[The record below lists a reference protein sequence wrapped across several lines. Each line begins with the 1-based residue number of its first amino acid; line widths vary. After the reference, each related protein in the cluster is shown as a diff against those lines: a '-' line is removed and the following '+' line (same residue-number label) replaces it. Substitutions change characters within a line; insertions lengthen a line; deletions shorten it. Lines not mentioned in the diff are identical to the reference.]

1 MALITAN
8 TQIGPVR
15 GIPGERN
22 PEVSVFRGIP
32 FAVPPVGELRFCP
45 PQPTRPWS
53 EERLCN
59 TFSPACIQ
67 TVKPGMD
74 KLSDSEDC
82 LCLNIYTPAKT
93 SEEKLPVLFWLHGGA
108 FSNGSASEAEFNGEH
123 LCSLGA
129 VVVTANYRCGALG
142 FFTLPGWTD
151 RGGNLGLLDQLAAL
165 RWVHDNIAAFG
176 GDPGRV
182 TVFGQSAGGM
192 STRML
197 LTSPLTAGLMQR
209 AIIESGGGLNEGDLV
224 RSREDF
230 TQMCQNAMEHLGWA
244 EQDVLTRPAE
254 EVANA
259 LHTAARERSPSFE
272 VAFFQPFV
280 DGVVLTDVPG
290 KLIAAGQ
297 YLDIPI
303 ICGTVAGDSWMFS
316 RKVRAQLE
324 DNENYFR
331 AFSYAASEAWAQQ
344 QTRTGRTPIF
354 TYYFDRK
361 QPAGGGGFH
370 MTNGKPP
377 FGAATPHSSEIAYVF
392 GTLDTRKGTYTD
404 YDQALSDVMSRF
416 WVNFATSGNPNSE
429 KLPLWTEYTAE
440 APLAMHFGDE
450 SFQAERLVR
459 SDEEQRIIDL
469 TIAHPGMLER
479 L

>member
-8 TQIGPVR
+8 TRLGPVR
-15 GIPGERN
+15 GVLGERVR
-22 PEVSVFRGIP
+22 EISIFRGIP
-32 FAVPPVGELRFCP
+32 FAAPPVGEFRFCP
-45 PQPTRPWS
+45 PQPPQPWS
-53 EERLCN
+53 EERLCS

-67 TVKPGMD
+67 TVKPGEH
-74 KLSDSEDC
+74 KLEDSEDC
-82 LCLNIYTPAKT
+82 LYLNVYTPAKMPG
-93 SEEKLPVLFWLHGGA
+93 EKLPVLFWIHGGG
-108 FSNGSASEAEFNGEH
+108 FSHGSASEAEFNGEH

-165 RWVHDNIAAFG
+165 YWVHDNIAAFG
-176 GDPGRV
+176 GDPDWV

-192 STRML
+192 SARML
-197 LTSPLTAGLMQR
+197 LTSPLAAGLMQR

-224 RSREDF
+224 RSRADF
-230 TQMCQNAMEHLGWA
+230 TQMCQSAMEHLGWT
-244 EQDVLTRPAE
+244 EQDVLTRPAKE
-254 EVANA
+254 AANA

-280 DGVVLTDVPG
+280 DGIVLTDVPG

-297 YLDIPI
+297 YMDIPI

-316 RKVRAQLE
+316 RKVRTQLE
-324 DNENYFR
+324 NNENYFR

-344 QTRTGRTPIF
+344 QARTGRTPIF

-361 QPAGGGGFH
+361 QPVEGGGFH

-392 GTLDTRKGTYTD
+392 GTLDARKGIYTN
-404 YDQALSDVMSRF
+404 YDRVLSDVINRF
-416 WVNFATSGNPNSE
+416 WINFAASGDPNGD
-429 KLPLWTEYTAE
+429 KLPWWPKYTTET
-440 APLAMHFGDE
+440 PQAMHFGNE
-450 SFQAERLVR
+450 TFQAERMVQNE
-459 SDEEQRIIDL
+459 EEQWIIDL
-469 TIAHPGMLER
+469 TIAHPGMLEH

>member
-8 TQIGPVR
+8 THIGPVR

-22 PEVSVFRGIP
+22 PEASVFRGIP
-32 FAVPPVGELRFCP
+32 FAAPPVGELRLRP
-45 PQPTRPWS
+45 PRPAQPWS
-53 EERLCN
+53 GERLCDA
-59 TFSPACIQ
+59 FSPACIQ

-74 KLSDSEDC
+74 KLEDSEDC
-82 LCLNIYTPAKT
+82 LYLNIYTPAKAPGET
-93 SEEKLPVLFWLHGGA
+93 LPVLFWLHGGG

-123 LCSLGA
+123 LCGLGA

-176 GDPGRV
+176 GDPERV

-192 STRML
+192 SARML
-197 LTSPLTAGLMQR
+197 LTSPLAEGLMQR

-224 RSREDF
+224 RSRKDF
-230 TQMCQNAMEHLGWA
+230 TRMCQSAMERLGWT
-244 EQDVLTRPAE
+244 ERDVLTRPAE

-259 LHTAARERSPSFE
+259 LHTAARECSPSFE

-280 DGVVLTDVPG
+280 DGVILTGVPG

-297 YLDIPI
+297 YPDIPV

-316 RKVRAQLE
+316 RKVREQLG
-324 DNENYFR
+324 DNEDYFR
-331 AFSYAASEAWAQQ
+331 AFSYAAGEAWAQQ
-344 QTRTGRTPIF
+344 QVRTGRTPIF
-354 TYYFDRK
+354 TYYFDRR
-361 QPAGGGGFH
+361 QPAGNGGFH
-370 MTNGKPP
+370 MANGKPP
-377 FGAATPHSSEIAYVF
+377 YGASTPHSSEIAYVF
-392 GTLDTRKGTYTD
+392 GTLDTRKGAYTD
-404 YDQALSDVMSRF
+404 YDRVLSDAMGRF
-416 WVNFATSGNPNSE
+416 WVNFAASGDPNGS
-429 KLPLWTEYTAE
+429 KLPSWPKYTAE
-440 APLAMHFGDE
+440 TPQAMHFGDE
-450 SFQAERLVR
+450 GFQAERLVR
-459 SDEEQRIIDL
+459 TDGEQRIIEL
-469 TIAHPGMLER
+469 TIEHPGILEC